1 MKIEKFPGY
10 EGLLDG
16 FRKES
21 KGDGG
26 AHYVDAVVLRDSLV
40 LRGEHAAPYYE
51 DTNPR
56 FTLKLGK
63 GGIEKTENMNYFLAI
78 FDLLIENTETEQRD
92 KIKRNKPRRG
102 K

>member
-16 FRKES
+16 FRKKS

-26 AHYVDAVVLRDSLV
+26 AHYVDVVVLRDGLV

-51 DTNPR
+51 ETNPR

-63 GGIEKTENMNYFLAI
+63 GGIEKTENMNYFSAI
-78 FDLLIENTETEQRD
+78 FDLLAENTETEQRD

>member
-1 MKIEKFPGY
+1 MKVDKFPGY

-21 KGDGG
+21 EGDGG
-26 AHYVDAVVLRDSLV
+26 AHYVDVVVLRDSIV

-56 FTLKLGK
+56 FSLKLGK
-63 GGIEKTENMNYFLAI
+63 SGIERTGDMNYFSAV
-78 FDLLIENTETEQRD
+78 FDLLVEDTGVERGN
-92 KIKRNKPRRG
+92 KIK
-102 K
+102 